1 MIATAEDEFNIF
13 LVTIFQININVRIF
27 EFQS

>member
-1 MIATAEDEFNIF
+1 MIATAEDKFNIF
-13 LVTIFQININVRIF
+13 LVRIFQINVDVRIF